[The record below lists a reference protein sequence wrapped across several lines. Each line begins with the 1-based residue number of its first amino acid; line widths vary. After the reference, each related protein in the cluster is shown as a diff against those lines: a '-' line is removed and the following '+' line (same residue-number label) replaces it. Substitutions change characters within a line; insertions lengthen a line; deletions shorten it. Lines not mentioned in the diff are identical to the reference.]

1 MTCSDARDRLTAK
14 ATGVP
19 VADFE
24 SAVEHLRDC
33 PACVEYARRLA
44 LASGYLRDTHAGI
57 EPDFAFATR
66 VVGALPKSPGPIG
79 RAALRLLPAALALVI
94 VLAGWC
100 LLDTSSPQA
109 LLDEAPTDDLL
120 GWVLEAEGDR
130 S

>member
-1 MTCSDARDRLTAK
+1 MTCNDVRNRLTAK

-19 VADFE
+19 VADFDT
-24 SAVEHLRDC
+24 AVEHLRDC

-44 LASGYLRDTHAGI
+44 VASGYLRDHHAGI
-57 EPDFAFATR
+57 EPDVAFATR
-66 VVGALPKSPGPIG
+66 VVAALPKSPGLVG
-79 RAALRLLPAALALVI
+79 RAALKLLPAALALVI

-100 LLDTSSPQA
+100 LIDTSSPEA

-120 GWVLEAEGDR
+120 GWVLQAEGDR